1 MVLIL
6 EVEWAKHFNTI
17 TVGLGMS
24 QSWINGDA
32 SYWVSLQKEQL
43 IFSAAHFITFNGN
56 ICERIHGHNYRVRCD
71 VAGPLDENQY
81 VIDFIAL
88 RDSLFELTQELDHHV
103 LLPTKHAA
111 IKVVP
116 DDHEVTVTFESKR
129 WVFPKEDAI
138 LLPVVNTTAEQL
150 AKYLIDRLIAKLKE
164 RGLECPQRIRL
175 GVDENEGQWGICE
188 VDCGSD

>member
-1 MVLIL
+1 
-6 EVEWAKHFNTI
+6 
-17 TVGLGMS
+17 MS
-24 QSWINGDA
+24 QSWINGEA

-88 RDSLFELTQELDHHV
+88 RDSLFELTQELDQHV

-111 IKVVP
+111 
-116 DDHEVTVTFESKR
+116 TFESKR
-129 WVFPKEDAI
+129 WVFPKDDAV

-150 AKYLIDRLIAKLKE
+150 ARYLIDRLIAKLKE